1 VRRWLKADVPVTGS
15 SVCREQR
22 RRLILP
28 ASSTV
33 WRRKGAQY
41 RCRVCGTRWQKV
53 ETEGERRAS
62 LIRLGE
68 PGDSS
73 AQSKSE

>member
-1 VRRWLKADVPVTGS
+1 MAESGCACHRFERLQGAATQAYIS
-15 SVCREQR
+15 SFLE
-22 RRLILP
+22 RL
-28 ASSTV
+28 AAQ
-33 WRRKGAQY
+33 GAQY

-73 AQSKSE
+73 SQSKSE